1 MSDIKV
7 DQVVTQTF
15 YQIPQIFMARIEKKY
30 SAEGKVK
37 EKIKITSE
45 YVKKLSNDAKLAYG
59 ALYNRCMLSIQ
70 SYKDGKFDFVDDTGS
85 IFLIYTVEDM
95 MDLLDRGKTT
105 IHKIKKELKDAGLL
119 REVSQGANRPNR
131 LYLQNVDASLQEYE
145 YYEAVVIS
153 SGRDKGKVIYTHV
166 KTLDAT
172 GNIIFDLSSQKSSN
186 DENGSSKNERPTNP
200 VKSMKN
206 GGSDSERPN
215 SDTQGVQILNGT
227 NTKTT
232 KTELLNDTNRYRD
245 ESPLSDLSNSEAFQM
260 GQHSFLTDKTILRL
274 SLFGKEAKNLENK
287 IFQAKRQVEKTYSS
301 LLRNEQIL
309 GEVWAT
315 ELEREIE
322 KLIFKVKTGE
332 NEGKSIQNIAGYFY
346 QMMVR
351 FWKMAVLIE
360 SEQGFTNV
368 MNQSNYAKANPNEC
382 PSLIGYY
389 YPEKLEEQQLDHY
402 LYQLSF
408 QG

>member
-131 LYLQNVDASLQEYE
+131 LYLQNVDASLQ
-145 YYEAVVIS
+145 
-153 SGRDKGKVIYTHV
+153 
-166 KTLDAT
+166 
-172 GNIIFDLSSQKSSN
+172 
-186 DENGSSKNERPTNP
+186 
-200 VKSMKN
+200 
-206 GGSDSERPN
+206 
-215 SDTQGVQILNGT
+215 
-227 NTKTT
+227 
-232 KTELLNDTNRYRD
+232 LLLL
-245 ESPLSDLSNSEAFQM
+245 PL
-260 GQHSFLTDKTILRL
+260 
-274 SLFGKEAKNLENK
+274 
-287 IFQAKRQVEKTYSS
+287 
-301 LLRNEQIL
+301 
-309 GEVWAT
+309 
-315 ELEREIE
+315 
-322 KLIFKVKTGE
+322 
-332 NEGKSIQNIAGYFY
+332 
-346 QMMVR
+346 
-351 FWKMAVLIE
+351 
-360 SEQGFTNV
+360 
-368 MNQSNYAKANPNEC
+368 
-382 PSLIGYY
+382 
-389 YPEKLEEQQLDHY
+389 
-402 LYQLSF
+402 
-408 QG
+408 